1 MLMSLSA
8 LLVMTPLRALESF
21 VDGAP
26 TIRQVTCNIYI
37 YTPIILQAMV
47 KRIGALSHCL
57 MLP

>member
-1 MLMSLSA
+1 MLSHRENMLVSLSA

-37 YTPIILQAMV
+37 YTNHPPSY
-47 KRIGALSHCL
+47 G
-57 MLP
+57 